1 MLRALKPNHD
11 STQFSKE
18 RTMAADRYLEP
29 HQARE
34 RAPTL
39 QEDLLGDS
47 IERAFGEGVQTL
59 AELVAHLNRS
69 GPAGENGQDWTEES
83 FQALMAR
90 LGH

>member
-1 MLRALKPNHD
+1 
-11 STQFSKE
+11 
-18 RTMAADRYLEP
+18 MAADRYLEP

-39 QEDLLGDS
+39 MEDLLGDS

-59 AELVAHLNRS
+59 PELVAYLNRS
-69 GPAGENGQDWTEES
+69 GPSGENAWTEDS

-90 LGH
+90 LGY